1 MVYNKELAS
10 VLRTRLYYFGV
21 LTFDGKTVNGELIFS
36 IPNLVRKKIYFKSFS
51 LNTEEQ
57 NTMNL
62 IQETMNPLVAVP
74 RNGYL
79 PVSFEQERLWVA
91 EQLKPTGTASN
102 IGVIGVQLTGQL
114 NIPALEQSLN
124 EIVQRHEILRT
135 TFAMVEGHL
144 AQIIAPHINWTLP
157 VEDCQNLEKS
167 KQSSVIVQIAKEEGQ
182 QPFNLSQGPLWR
194 FKILRL
200 GESEYLLLLIL
211 HHIIFDGLSIM
222 LFIRE
227 LATLYE
233 AFCMEKPSPLPE
245 IPIQYGDFVVWQRQW
260 LQSKDLEKSL
270 TYWKK
275 RLDGAPPLL
284 KLPLDRPRPLSRHFQ
299 TAQKLFQLSANLL
312 SEIQQLS
319 EKQNVTNFTILMA
332 GFKALLYQYSGQED
346 IIIGVPTSGRV
357 HKKVESLIGLFSYP
371 LVLRTDLSGN
381 PSFLE
386 LLGRVR
392 NTLVDAYAHKHI
404 PLEKVVEIIEP
415 ERSSQYNPLIQV
427 VFSFVKHLDSI
438 NLQNLTLTLLAE
450 AISTPTDLDLF
461 LRMYQVDDVLHG
473 AVEYQTDIFDAE
485 TIETFVNSYCQILE
499 QGVQSPET
507 KLSEFELPH
516 QLNLKDKPQLE
527 TQRKLAIS
535 ATFTAEPVA
544 DSLDFWLKALEFDYQ
559 IEFALYNQVFQQ
571 LLNPDSLL
579 AQNQQGI
586 NIILVRFEDWL
597 RFADES
603 KEQGDM
609 LTRFYQE
616 IERNVQ
622 ELILALKGAAAR
634 TSCHHLVF
642 VCPAAPITVATQE
655 RATFLQQMEAKIVA
669 ELNDMTGISVI
680 TTTELSTTYPV
691 TTFYH
696 PEGDKF
702 GHIPFTP
709 LFFTAL
715 GTMIARKI
723 YAIQNIPYKVIVLDC
738 DQTLWQGICGEEG
751 TDGIIIS
758 PPFQALQEFMVAQHN
773 HGILLCLCSKN
784 NEDDV
789 RQVFKHRS
797 EMPLQLQ
804 HFVCWRINWQ
814 PKSENLKSISQELQL
829 GLDSFICID
838 DNPVECAEIQA
849 NCPEVLTLQL
859 PEKTNNIPTF
869 LRHIWAFDRLKVTTE
884 DQQRTA
890 FYQLNRQR
898 EKLREKSLTLGDFL
912 SSLDLQVQMTEMVPS
927 QIARFAQLTQ
937 RTNQFNATTIRR
949 TETEIQ
955 TICQSEEYSCLVVEV
970 KDRFGDYGL
979 VGVIIFIVAAD
990 ILEVDTFLLSC
1001 RVLGRGIEYKML
1013 AKLGDIAR
1021 KRQIDWVDVTY
1032 KPTNKNQP
1040 IRDFLEQVGSEFNK
1054 PLEKGEHFQF
1064 PVAFCQAIVYR
1075 PKSIEAY
1082 DDFSDKPKQFVPVP
1096 IGMRANSALLNRI
1109 ATQLYDP
1116 EQILLQIEAKTDHS
1130 QNRQKSLVL
1139 PRTEIETQLVE
1150 LWKKALHLE
1159 KIGIYDNF
1167 FELGGNS
1174 LLAVQLMF
1182 YVRETFQVE
1191 LPLNQLLNVPTLSE
1205 LAQIIEG
1212 TQHCETD
1219 AATIET
1225 TVNSS
1230 HQQTD
1235 SILVEIQPHGSM
1247 LPLFC
1252 LHHAGGSIL
1261 PYVNMG
1267 RYLDSEQPIYGIQ
1280 PPVFVGKKDY
1290 SNMTERAAQYIEVI
1304 KHVQPDGPYLLAG
1317 MSYGGILAVEM
1328 AIQLKKQG
1336 KEVALVALFDTYP
1349 LTFVSDKDLLKDNQ
1363 DLSLAIIV
1371 EAAGIIFGNQRNKLL
1386 EVSYDHLR
1394 QLSEDEQWNYILQH
1408 TDDRFVDIHP
1418 ETSQLFFTSFKNSND
1433 DVRQHTLQSYPG
1445 RITLFQASEKVLQ
1458 EMLEALLKVK
1468 IGEKTIIDGFNQV
1481 SSVPVENIM
1490 IPGNH
1495 FTIFDEPH
1503 IQVLAERLMVVLK
1516 RIQGEYA
1523 IS

>member
-1 MVYNKELAS
+1 LG
-10 VLRTRLYYFGV
+10 TR
-21 LTFDGKTVNGELIFS
+21 NE
-36 IPNLVRKKIYFKSFS
+36 KKFI
-51 LNTEEQ
+51 LNHYSTEEQ
-57 NTMNL
+57 KTMNSL
-62 IQETMNPLVAVP
+62 QETMNSLVAVP

-114 NIPALEQSLN
+114 NITALEQSLN
-124 EIVQRHEILRT
+124 SIVQRHEILRT

-144 AQIIAPHINWTLP
+144 VQRIAPHINWTLP
-157 VEDCQNLEKS
+157 VVDCQNMEKS
-167 KQSSVIVQIAKEEGQ
+167 KQSSVIVQITKEEGQ

-194 FKILRL
+194 FKLLRL
-200 GESEYLLLLIL
+200 GESEHLLLLIIN
-211 HHIIFDGLSIM
+211 HIICDGLSLM
-222 LFIRE
+222 LFLRE
-227 LATLYE
+227 LSILYE
-233 AFCMEKPSPLPE
+233 AFCLDKPSPFPK
-245 IPIQYGDFVVWQRQW
+245 ISIQYGDFVVWQRQW
-260 LQSKDLEKSL
+260 LKSKGLEKSL

-275 RLDGAPPLL
+275 RLDGMPPLL
-284 KLPLDRPRPLSRHFQ
+284 KLPIDRPRPLLRNFK

-346 IIIGVPTSGRV
+346 IIVGSPTSGRV
-357 HKKVESLIGLFSYP
+357 HQKVESLIGLFSYP

-392 NTLVDAYAHKHI
+392 NTLVDAYSHKHI
-404 PLEKVVEIIEP
+404 PLEKVVEVVEP
-415 ERSSQYNPLIQV
+415 ERSPQYNPLIQV

-438 NLQNLTLTLLAE
+438 NLPNLTLTLLAE
-450 AISTPTDLDLF
+450 AIRTPTDLDLF

-473 AVEYQTDIFDAE
+473 AVEYQTDIFDAK

-499 QGVQSPET
+499 QGVQFPET
-507 KLSEFELPH
+507 KLREFELSH
-516 QLNLKDKPQLE
+516 KLNLKDTRQLE

-571 LLNPDSLL
+571 LLNPDSLF

-634 TSCHHLVF
+634 ISCHHLVF
-642 VCPAAPITVATQE
+642 LCPAAPVTVATQE
-655 RATFLQQMEAKIVA
+655 RATFLQQMEAKIVE
-669 ELNDMTGISVI
+669 ELNDITGISVI
-680 TTTELSTTYPV
+680 TTTGLTTTYSV
-691 TTFYH
+691 TTFYN

-709 LFFTAL
+709 LFFTVL

-738 DQTLWQGICGEEG
+738 DQTLWQGICGEDG

-758 PPFQALQEFMVAQHN
+758 PPHQALQEFMLAQHDK
-773 HGILLCLCSKN
+773 GMLLCLCSKN
-784 NEDDV
+784 NEEDV
-789 RQVFKHRS
+789 IQVFKHRS

-814 PKSENLKSISQELQL
+814 PKSENLKSLSQELQL
-829 GLDSFICID
+829 GLDSFIFID

-859 PEKTNNIPTF
+859 PEKNSIPTF
-869 LRHIWAFDRLKVTTE
+869 LRHIWAFDRLKVTAE
-884 DQQRTA
+884 DQQRTT
-890 FYQLNRQR
+890 FYQQNRQR
-898 EKLREKSLTLGDFL
+898 EQLREKSLTLGDFL
-912 SSLDLQVQMTEMVPS
+912 SSLGLQIQMKEMVPS
-927 QIARFAQLTQ
+927 QIARVAQLTQ
-937 RTNQFNATTIRR
+937 RTNQFNAATIRR

-955 TICQSEEYSCLVVEV
+955 NICQSDEYTCLVVDV

-979 VGVIIFIVAAD
+979 VGVIIFTVTAD
-990 ILEVDTFLLSC
+990 TLDVDTFLLSC

-1032 KPTNKNQP
+1032 KPTQKNQP

-1054 PLEKGEHFQF
+1054 PLEKGEHFQI

-1082 DDFSDKPKQFVPVP
+1082 DDLSAKPKPFAPVP

-1116 EQILLQIEAKTDHS
+1116 EQILLQIEKTTNSHNS

-1150 LWKKALHLE
+1150 LWEKTLHLE

-1167 FELGGNS
+1167 FDLGGNS

-1191 LPLNQLLNVPTLSE
+1191 LPLNQLLNVPTLAE
-1205 LAQIIEG
+1205 LAQVIEVI
-1212 TQHCETD
+1212 QDCETD
-1219 AATIET
+1219 ATIKT
-1225 TVNSS
+1225 TVNSSS

-1235 SILVEIQPHGSM
+1235 SILIEIQPHGSM

-1252 LHHAGGSIL
+1252 LHHAGGSIF
-1261 PYVNMG
+1261 PYVNLA
-1267 RYLDSEQPIYGIQ
+1267 RYLHSDQPTYGIQ
-1280 PPVFVGKKDY
+1280 SPVFAGKKDY
-1290 SNMTERAAQYIEVI
+1290 SNLKDRAAHYIEVI
-1304 KHVQPDGPYLLAG
+1304 KQVQPEGPYLLAG
-1317 MSYGGILAVEM
+1317 MSSGGNIAVEM
-1328 AIQLKKQG
+1328 ATQLKKQG
-1336 KEVALVALFDTYP
+1336 REVALVALFDSYP
-1349 LTFVSDKDLLKDNQ
+1349 ASLFSYEYSLTDNLNLLV
-1363 DLSLAIIV
+1363 AFPEIR
-1371 EAAGIIFGNQRNKLL
+1371 EIIFRTKLNKQQ
-1386 EVSYDHLR
+1386 EVSNEDLQ
-1394 QLSEDEQWNYILQH
+1394 QLSEEELWFYIFQH
-1408 TDDRFVDIHP
+1408 ADDRFINIQQEIPKLVL
-1418 ETSQLFFTSFKNSND
+1418 TSGKNCSDELNK
-1433 DVRQHTLQSYPG
+1433 HTLQVYPD
-1445 RITLFQASEKVLQ
+1445 RITFFQANDKLFPENNDILSKLNVDERLVREGWSQTSSQPIEK
-1458 EMLEALLKVK
+1458 
-1468 IGEKTIIDGFNQV
+1468 
-1481 SSVPVENIM
+1481 IM

-1495 FTIFDEPH
+1495 ITMLYEPNVQ
-1503 IQVLAERLMVVLK
+1503 ILAERLMVVLK
-1516 RIQGEYA
+1516 RIQGKYA

>member
-1 MVYNKELAS
+1 MKGIPKLRLGTRNERHS
-10 VLRTRLYYFGV
+10 VTPFGNEER
-21 LTFDGKTVNGELIFS
+21 GKID
-36 IPNLVRKKIYFKSFS
+36 FKSLS
-51 LNTEEQ
+51 LSTEEQ
-57 NTMNL
+57 KTMNSL
-62 IQETMNPLVAVP
+62 QETMNSLVAVP

-91 EQLKPTGTASN
+91 EQLKPTSTASN

-114 NIPALEQSLN
+114 NIAALEQSLN
-124 EIVQRHEILRT
+124 DIVQRHEILRT

-144 AQIIAPHINWTLP
+144 AQIIAPHINWTLS
-157 VEDCQNLEKS
+157 VKDCQNLEKS
-167 KQSSVIVQIAKEEGQ
+167 KQSSVIAQIAKEEGQ

-194 FKILRL
+194 FKLLRL
-200 GESEYLLLLIL
+200 GESDYLLLWIIN
-211 HHIIFDGLSIM
+211 HIICDGLSLM
-222 LFIRE
+222 LFLRE
-227 LATLYE
+227 LTILYE
-233 AFCMEKPSPLPE
+233 AFCLEKPSPLPE
-245 IPIQYGDFVVWQRQW
+245 ISIQYGDFVVWQRQW
-260 LQSKDLEKSL
+260 LQSKDLDKSL
-270 TYWKK
+270 AYWKK
-275 RLDGAPPLL
+275 RLDGMPPLL
-284 KLPLDRPRPLSRHFQ
+284 ELPIDRPRPLSRHFQ

-357 HKKVESLIGLFSYP
+357 HQKVESLIGLFSYP

-392 NTLVDAYAHKHI
+392 NTLVDAYSHKHI
-404 PLEKVVEIIEP
+404 PLEKVVEVVEP
-415 ERSSQYNPLIQV
+415 ERSPQYNPLIQV

-438 NLQNLTLTLLAE
+438 NLPNLTITLLAE

-473 AVEYQTDIFDAE
+473 AVEYQTDIFDAK

-499 QGVQSPET
+499 QGVHSPET
-507 KLSEFELPH
+507 KLSEFELSH
-516 QLNLKDKPQLE
+516 KLNLKDTRQLE

-609 LTRFYQE
+609 LTRFYRD

-634 TSCHHLVF
+634 LSCHNLVF
-642 VCPAAPITVATQE
+642 VCPAAPVTVATQE
-655 RATFLQQMEAKIVA
+655 RATFLQKMEAKIVA
-669 ELNDMTGISVI
+669 ELSDMTGISVI

-691 TTFYH
+691 TRFYN
-696 PEGDKF
+696 PEGDKL

-738 DQTLWQGICGEEG
+738 DQTLWQGICGEDG

-758 PPFQALQEFMVAQHN
+758 PPHQALQEFMLAQHDQ
-773 HGILLCLCSKN
+773 GILLCLCSKN
-784 NEDDV
+784 HEDDV
-789 RQVFKHRS
+789 IHVFKHRF

-814 PKSENLKSISQELQL
+814 PKSENLKSMSQELQL
-829 GLDSFICID
+829 GLDSFIFID

-859 PEKTNNIPTF
+859 PEKTNSIPTF
-869 LRHIWAFDRLKVTTE
+869 LRHIWAFDRLKVTAE
-884 DQQRTA
+884 DHQRTA
-890 FYQLNRQR
+890 FYQQNIQR
-898 EKLREKSLTLGDFL
+898 EQLRGKSLTLGDFL
-912 SSLDLQVQMTEMVPS
+912 SSLGLQIQMKEMVSS
-927 QIARFAQLTQ
+927 QIARVAQLTQ

-955 TICQSEEYSCLVVEV
+955 NIFHSEEYTCLVVDV

-979 VGVIIFIVAAD
+979 VGVIIFTVTAD
-990 ILEVDTFLLSC
+990 TLEIDTFLLSC
-1001 RVLGRGIEYKML
+1001 RVLGRGIEYQML

-1032 KPTNKNQP
+1032 KPTHKNQP

-1075 PKSIEAY
+1075 PKSIEAS
-1082 DDFSDKPKQFVPVP
+1082 DDLSAKPKPFAPVP
-1096 IGMRANSALLNRI
+1096 IGMRANFVLLNRI
-1109 ATQLYDP
+1109 ATQLYEP
-1116 EQILLQIEAKTDHS
+1116 EQILLQIEAKTTHS

-1150 LWKKALHLE
+1150 LWEKALHLE
-1159 KIGIYDNF
+1159 KISIYDNF
-1167 FELGGNS
+1167 FDLGGNS

-1191 LPLNQLLNVPTLSE
+1191 LPLNQLLNVPTLAE
-1205 LAQIIEG
+1205 LAQVIEAIQCSKTG
-1212 TQHCETD
+1212 
-1219 AATIET
+1219 AIET
-1225 TVNSS
+1225 TVNESIKDAEARLNEKTTLF
-1230 HQQTD
+1230 QQTD
-1235 SILVEIQPHGSM
+1235 SILVGIQSHGSM

-1252 LHHAGGSIL
+1252 LHHTFGSIF
-1261 PYVNMG
+1261 PYVNLA
-1267 RYLDSEQPIYGIQ
+1267 RHLHSEQPTYGIQ
-1280 PPVFVGKKDY
+1280 SPLFVGKKDY
-1290 SNMTERAAQYIEVI
+1290 SSMKDRAAHYIEVI
-1304 KHVQPDGPYLLAG
+1304 KQVQPEGPYLLAG
-1317 MSYGGILAVEM
+1317 MSYGGNLAVEM
-1328 AIQLKKQG
+1328 AIQLKRQG
-1336 KEVALVALFDTYP
+1336 KEVALVALFDSYP
-1349 LTFVSDKDLLKDNQ
+1349 ASLQSYKYSLKDSMN
-1363 DLSLAIIV
+1363 LLVAFP
-1371 EAAGIIFGNQRNKLL
+1371 EMREIIFREQLNKQRK
-1386 EVSYDHLR
+1386 VSYDDLQ
-1394 QLSEDEQWNYILQH
+1394 QLSEEELWSYMFQH
-1408 TDDRFVDIHP
+1408 ADDRFIDIQQEIP
-1418 ETSQLFFTSFKNSND
+1418 QLVLMCAKNCIDEVNK
-1433 DVRQHTLQSYPG
+1433 HTLQVYPE
-1445 RITLFQASEKVLQ
+1445 RITLFLANDKLFSENNEILSKFNVDEKFFIEEWSQ
-1458 EMLEALLKVK
+1458 TSSQPIEK
-1468 IGEKTIIDGFNQV
+1468 IMV
-1481 SSVPVENIM
+1481 
-1490 IPGNH
+1490 PGNH
-1495 FTIFDEPH
+1495 TTMLDEPNVQ
-1503 IQVLAERLMVVLK
+1503 ILAERLMVVLK
-1516 RIQGEYA
+1516 RIQREYA